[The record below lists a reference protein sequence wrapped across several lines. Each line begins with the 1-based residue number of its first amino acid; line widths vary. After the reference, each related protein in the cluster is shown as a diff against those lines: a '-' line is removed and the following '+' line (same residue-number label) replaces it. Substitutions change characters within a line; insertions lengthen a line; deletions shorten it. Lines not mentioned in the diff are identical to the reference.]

1 MRTLSTTRE
10 TRDLVLDGAGN
21 LSLDSNRAAVMNI
34 CERAAMTRL
43 GEMVLF
49 TDRGLPFFEAV
60 WASPPLLAIYEAILR
75 ASLLQRTGVIGIRSL
90 VLQRDGDRLRYT
102 AEIVTIYGTGTI
114 NG

>member
-1 MRTLSTTRE
+1 M
-10 TRDLVLDGAGN
+10 LDGAGN
-21 LSLDSNRAAVMNI
+21 LALDENRSAVMNV

-60 WASPPLLAIYEAILR
+60 WASPPLLALYEAALR
-75 ASLLQRTGVIGIRSL
+75 ASLLRRSGVTAIRSL
-90 VLQRDGDRLRYT
+90 VLRREGDRLLYT
-102 AEIVTIYGTGTI
+102 AEIVTVYGVGTI